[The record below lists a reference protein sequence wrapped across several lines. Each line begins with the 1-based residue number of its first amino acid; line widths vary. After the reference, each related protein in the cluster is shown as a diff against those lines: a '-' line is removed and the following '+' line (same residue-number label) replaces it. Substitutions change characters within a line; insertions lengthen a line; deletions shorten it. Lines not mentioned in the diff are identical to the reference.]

1 MMKPAGQ
8 FPSFVRPSF
17 GRVGSTLLAA
27 ALAGLLS
34 ACGGGGDP
42 SQDSPAPVP
51 ARVGA
56 SSQVTLDFPVGL
68 AVAPPATLPSA
79 IRPDALVATVPSLS
93 GARRLEVLLAGD
105 KTAGVL
111 QGASQVTDLALG
123 NFFAQPRT
131 VSCFGRA
138 VQFES
143 HDDAFGAAFPSG
155 ITAAGDLGAWTDGN
169 GGYPSDPCLQSAFN
183 ARAQGISMRA
193 QAALTAL
200 AAVRRAQE
208 RSVLSG
214 LVRPPVRGETID
226 VTQPLRDSLP
236 ISLRNQVGVATF
248 GLDADAL
255 TVVYRI
261 TLRELVAQG
270 AGVLPR
276 FVEIS
281 LRHKAGADAAQ
292 QDGLLSIAAVEPSV
306 TSGAAISA
314 GNPCGAL
321 GESSQP
327 LVVTTVSYRRRSAD
341 VDYGARAATFC
352 SSPLAFVS
360 TDYLSGVKGG
370 QPLAADGQIDPKF
383 RIRDTRTDSKGWMVQ
398 FDRYGAHYSLDSGA
412 GSYLY
417 AWQTPDRSFT
427 SVLGLQVE
435 YQSSPDAYVARAA
448 FGHGLDVAGEGG
460 IRGMICNIS
469 GPGAALTLQSASQY
483 QESTLARGAGGF
495 ALSMSRIK
503 YAPTNSCNS
512 TRTRYD
518 ANGDFF
524 MTAGEG
530 VGVRNDLMLPQ
541 SSGMTVLDGLA
552 VRGVVVPAY
561 F

>member
-1 MMKPAGQ
+1 MMKPAGP
-8 FPSFVRPSF
+8 FPSFARPSLGRF
-17 GRVGSTLLAA
+17 GSALFGGL
-27 ALAGLLS
+27 LAGLLS
-34 ACGGGGDP
+34 ACGGGD
-42 SQDSPAPVP
+42 SAQDSPAPVP

-79 IRPDALVATVPSLS
+79 IRPDALVATVPGLS

-105 KTAGVL
+105 KTASVL
-111 QGASQVTDLALG
+111 HGASQVTDLALG

-131 VSCFGRA
+131 VSCFGRS
-138 VQFES
+138 VQFDS
-143 HDDAFGAAFPSG
+143 HDDAFGAASSSG
-155 ITAAGDLGAWTDGN
+155 IAAAGDLGAWADSN
-169 GGYPSDPCLQSAFN
+169 GGYPSDPCLQAAFN
-183 ARAQGISMRA
+183 ARAQGLSMRT
-193 QAALTAL
+193 QAALTIL

-208 RSVLSG
+208 RSVLAG
-214 LVRPPVRGETID
+214 LVRPPVRGETFD
-226 VTQPLRDSLP
+226 VTQPLKDSLP
-236 ISLRNQVGVATF
+236 ISLRNQVGMATF
-248 GLDADAL
+248 GLDTDAL
-255 TVVYRI
+255 TVVYRV
-261 TLRELVAQG
+261 TLRELVAPS

-276 FVEIS
+276 FVEVS

-292 QDGLLSIAAVEPSV
+292 QDGLLSIASVEPSV
-306 TSGAAISA
+306 TSGAAMST

-327 LVVTTVSYRRRSAD
+327 LVVTTVNYRRRSAD
-341 VDYGARAATFC
+341 VHYGARAATFC
-352 SSPLAFVS
+352 SSPLAFAS
-360 TDYLSGVKGG
+360 TNYLSGVKGG
-370 QPLAADGQIDPKF
+370 LPLADDGQIDPKF

-417 AWQTPDRSFT
+417 AWQTPGRSF
-427 SVLGLQVE
+427 SNVLGLQVE
-435 YQSSPDAYVARAA
+435 YQSAPDAYVARAA

-460 IRGMICNIS
+460 IRGLICNVS

-483 QESTLARGAGGF
+483 QESSLVSGAGGF
-495 ALSMSRIK
+495 SLSMSRIK

-518 ANGDFF
+518 ANADFF
-524 MTAGEG
+524 MVAGEG
-530 VGVRNDLMLPQ
+530 VGARNDLMLPM